1 MTTVQP
7 SAATAAPPDA
17 PASTRPG
24 EPLRSAH
31 LVVAGEV
38 LLALVLGLIGLGRQ
52 SFFPDE
58 AYSWST
64 VDRSVSSLL
73 SVLVHKEA
81 FQVLHSLLLWPVNQV
96 SSSSF
101 ALRLPSVLFFAA
113 TIPAVYALGRRLFD
127 ERAGLFAGLLL
138 ALNAFALQY
147 AQQARSYTMAMF
159 FAAYAALALVREVS
173 EPTRWS
179 RVVWVACSVAAVWS
193 HGMAVFAIAA
203 QVASLLALP
212 RETLAGRRFLRDA
225 IIIGVLAAPVVVAPQ
240 LQLNRAEAFPA
251 GNAPGIA
258 TLRLFAWSYVG
269 RSVFALV
276 PYAIGGAVALWA
288 AYTTTRASGRSFA
301 TWRFALPFLWLA
313 FPPAFLLLYSFVDPI
328 WVERYV
334 TPSLPALVVLVAY
347 GLSRVT
353 TRRALAVVVALTIAA
368 AAWGI
373 YRWYTNPG
381 LASFDRLVATLEAR
395 VQPGDALVL
404 TSDRSRVPM
413 EFAVRHHA
421 RLRDALEPAYPD
433 RPWGG
438 FGVGDQTGDTLP
450 ARIANALAADHDRV
464 WMVAGFYD
472 PDGQKATSVR
482 RMERDYTQT
491 FAREYGGPLELYLFE
506 RRGS

>member
-7 SAATAAPPDA
+7 SAATAAPPQA
-17 PASTRPG
+17 RPRPHPA
-24 EPLRSAH
+24 EPFGPAH

-64 VDRSVSSLL
+64 VDRSFSSLV
-73 SVLVHKEA
+73 SVVVHKEA
-81 FQVLHSLLLWPVNQV
+81 FQVLHSLLLWPVNGV
-96 SSSSF
+96 SESSF

-113 TIPAVYALGRRLFD
+113 TVPPVYALGKRVFD
-127 ERAGLFAGLLL
+127 ERTGLVAGLLL
-138 ALNAFALQY
+138 AVNAFALQY

-159 FAAYAALALVREVS
+159 FAAYAAVALVREVTA
-173 EPTRWS
+173 PTRWS
-179 RVVWVACSVAAVWS
+179 RPVWVACSVAAVWS

-203 QVASLLALP
+203 QVASLVVLP
-212 RETLAGRRFLRDA
+212 RDAVAGRRFLRSA
-225 IIIGVLAAPVVVAPQ
+225 ILIGVLAAPVVVAPQ

-251 GNAPGIA
+251 GNAPGLT
-258 TLRLFAWSYVG
+258 TLRLFAWSFVG

-276 PYAIGGAVALWA
+276 PYAIGGAIALWA
-288 AYTTTRASGRSFA
+288 AYKTARASGRSLDS
-301 TWRFALPFLWLA
+301 WHFALPFLWLA

-347 GLSRVT
+347 GLTRVT
-353 TRRALAVVVALTIAA
+353 TRRALAVVLALTVAA
-368 AAWGI
+368 AFWGVV
-373 YRWYTNPG
+373 RWYTNPG
-381 LASFDRLVATLEAR
+381 LASFDRVVATLDAR
-395 VQPGDALVL
+395 VQPGDVLVL

-413 EFAVRHHA
+413 EFAVRDHA

-438 FGVGDQTGDTLP
+438 FGVGDQTGNTLP
-450 ARIANALAADHDRV
+450 ARIADALPASHDRV

-472 PDGQKATSVR
+472 PEAQLATSVR
-482 RMERDYTQT
+482 RMERGYQQT
-491 FAREYGGPLELYLFE
+491 FFREYGGPIKLYLFE